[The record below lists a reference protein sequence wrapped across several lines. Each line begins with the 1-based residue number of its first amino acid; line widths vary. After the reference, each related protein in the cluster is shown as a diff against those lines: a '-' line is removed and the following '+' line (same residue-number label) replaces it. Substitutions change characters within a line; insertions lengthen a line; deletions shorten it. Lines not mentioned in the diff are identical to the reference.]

1 MEDEDYVY
9 HEGDKVMHV
18 VNDYDIEW
26 KIVSGYTVT
35 EGKGV
40 YNGDIGYVS
49 EINAARHELT
59 VDFEDG
65 RRAVYTGEM
74 ISELQLAYAITV
86 HKSQGSEFD
95 AVVMPLVSGSP
106 MILTRNLLYTAITR
120 AKKFVVLVGEE
131 YNVRKMVKNDYVAKR
146 YSALKYFMTDADY
159 EIGMLF
165 GRKDDG
171 DADYNEESG
180 AGEEDK

>member
-1 MEDEDYVY
+1 M
-9 HEGDKVMHV
+9 
-18 VNDYDIEW
+18 
-26 KIVSGYTVT
+26 
-35 EGKGV
+35 
-40 YNGDIGYVS
+40 
-49 EINAARHELT
+49 
-59 VDFEDG
+59 
-65 RRAVYTGEM
+65 
-74 ISELQLAYAITV
+74 
-86 HKSQGSEFD
+86 
-95 AVVMPLVSGSP
+95 MPLVSGSP